1 MTINLEQNKV
11 DIQIREESTIK
22 KLQDVFQEVKEEK
35 SINVESFFI
44 DGNDIF
50 DSEEISNADREFIID
65 LINRPNLIV
74 YAKRFVEESNVSKME
89 IVHPEE
95 KN

>member
-11 DIQIREESTIK
+11 DIQIREESTTK

-74 YAKRFVEESNVSKME
+74 YAKRFVEESNASKME

>member
-74 YAKRFVEESNVSKME
+74 YAKRFVEESNASKME